1 MERLINIDNG
11 GTLTDICVWDGQ
23 DFTFTKTLTTPFDL
37 SKCLFDGITKA
48 SERVFGAA
56 DLEAL
61 LHSTRHIRYST
72 THGTNALVER
82 KGPRIGLITD
92 SDTAVAELR
101 STTSEARLFDD
112 LIGHRVALIDPHADE
127 EKLTFDLVQR
137 VNELTT
143 DGASRIVVALGDGT
157 GRDERR
163 LRSILLRRFPRHLRC
178 HRGRRP
184 SGHRTG
190 PGMKTTAWWPAEGH
204 S

>member
-72 THGTNALVER
+72 TQGT
-82 KGPRIGLITD
+82 
-92 SDTAVAELR
+92 S
-101 STTSEARLFDD
+101 
-112 LIGHRVALIDPHADE
+112 
-127 EKLTFDLVQR
+127 
-137 VNELTT
+137 
-143 DGASRIVVALGDGT
+143 
-157 GRDERR
+157 
-163 LRSILLRRFPRHLRC
+163 
-178 HRGRRP
+178 
-184 SGHRTG
+184 
-190 PGMKTTAWWPAEGH
+190 
-204 S
+204 